1 MVKSD
6 LHLYIGDR
14 MGSNI
19 SDKTMR
25 KFYAGAVGIISRIEK
40 SEYRSPVISRYGTFA
55 DFLKLSKKMYE
66 DGIIL
71 KDAQTGEHDGKE
83 KISGN
88 TYDSWIEDWLWYD
101 GKKSHYGIE
110 FHTIRHSKYK
120 DDVKVFKKFEKPT
133 ASNDT
138 QFAPYRKAL
147 TKGKSM
153 PIYSKPI
160 AARNLDDFVRNPK
173 R

>member
-1 MVKSD
+1 MKIAND
-6 LHLYIGDR
+6 WMKKY
-14 MGSNI
+14 
-19 SDKTMR
+19 
-25 KFYAGAVGIISRIEK
+25 YAGAVGVISRIEK

-110 FHTIRHSKYK
+110 FHTIKHSRYK
-120 DDVKVFKKFEKPT
+120 DDVKKYLSNKTGLNHT
-133 ASNDT
+133 A
-138 QFAPYRKAL
+138 FKAL
-147 TKGKSM
+147 VIENSPKNDSGK
-153 PIYSKPI
+153 ILYTELTNYFK
-160 AARNLDDFVRNPK
+160 
-173 R
+173 